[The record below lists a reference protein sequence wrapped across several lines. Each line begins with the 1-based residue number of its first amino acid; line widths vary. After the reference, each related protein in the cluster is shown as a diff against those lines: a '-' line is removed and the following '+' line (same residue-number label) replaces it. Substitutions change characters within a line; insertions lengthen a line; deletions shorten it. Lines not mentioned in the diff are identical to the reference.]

1 VEVVRADVVI
11 VGGGCAGLRAA
22 LAAARS
28 NARSVLC
35 VSKVEPL
42 RSASGTATAG
52 AAAVARSDDEA
63 QLHVRDTLAAS
74 EFLAD
79 PEAVEILAAEAP
91 RELDQL
97 ARWGCPWTRD
107 ADGRVS
113 VRAAGAMARARTW
126 FAADRSG
133 LHVLQTLFH
142 TALGVETIGWLN
154 EYLATKLLVSD
165 GRACGVAALN
175 LRTGSIK
182 AVLGRAVVLATGG
195 AGRMYAFT
203 TNAGPQTG
211 DGMSLAYRAGV
222 PLADIEFVQFHP
234 TALVPSGI
242 LLSEALRSAG
252 ASVHNA
258 RGERVLGDGGA
269 DSTEELARGDRAARS
284 LESEIRE
291 GRAFSGPDGPYLG
304 LDLSALGEQRLEHD
318 FAGVSRLARCQLGRG
333 ALEAALP
340 VRPAAH
346 YMMGGVQV
354 DTASATP
361 LPGLFAAGETACVS
375 VHGAHRL
382 AGNALSECVV
392 YGRRAG
398 ESAARFAAGVGEAS
412 AAPLIDQASAE
423 ESRIE
428 RLLGR
433 RTGESSVAIGRA
445 LRRTMGEHCGVF
457 RESRGLLAASREI
470 SQLKARY
477 ANVMLG
483 DRSRTFNTELRA
495 ALELGHLLDVAEAV
509 AFAARERRESRGAH
523 ARVDA
528 LREPETAPLHSRV
541 RYSPAGPRL
550 EQAPVGAAGRRAPEA
565 GA

>member
-1 VEVVRADVVI
+1 VEVVRADVLV

-28 NARSVLC
+28 PSRSVLC

-42 RSASGTATAG
+42 HSASATASAG
-52 AAAVARSDDEA
+52 AAAVARSDDDV
-63 QLHVRDTLAAS
+63 QLHVRDTLAGS

-79 PEAVEILAAEAP
+79 PEAVEILASEAP

-97 ARWGCPWTRD
+97 ARWGCPWTRE

-113 VRAAGAMARARTW
+113 VRPAGAMARARTW
-126 FAADRSG
+126 FAADCSG

-142 TALGVETIGWLN
+142 TALGVGSIGWLH

-165 GRACGVAALN
+165 GRVCGVAALN

-182 AVLGRAVVLATGG
+182 AVLGRAIVLATGG

-203 TNAGPQTG
+203 TNAAPQTG
-211 DGMSLAYRAGV
+211 DGMALAYRAGV
-222 PLADIEFVQFHP
+222 PLVDIEFVQFHP

-242 LLSEALRSAG
+242 LLSEALRCAG

-258 RGERVLGDGGA
+258 SGARVLGDGGA
-269 DSTEELARGDRAARS
+269 DSTEELARGDRVART
-284 LESEIRE
+284 LEREIRE
-291 GRAFSGPDGPYLG
+291 GRASSGPDGPYLA
-304 LDLSALGEQRLEHD
+304 LDLRGIGAERLAQS
-318 FAGVSRLARCQLGRG
+318 FPGVSRLARSALGRDAFAG
-333 ALEAALP
+333 PLP

-354 DTASATP
+354 DTSSATP

-382 AGNALSECVV
+382 AGNALSECLV

-398 ESAARFAAGVGEAS
+398 ESAARFAAGVAEAS
-412 AAPLIDQASAE
+412 PGPLIDQAAAE
-423 ESRIE
+423 EARIE
-428 RLLGR
+428 RLLAR
-433 RTGESSVAIGRA
+433 RSGEAGAPIARA
-445 LRRTMGEHCGVF
+445 LRRAMGEHCGVF
-457 RESRGLLAASREI
+457 RDGRGLLAATREI

-477 ANVMLG
+477 ANLMLG
-483 DRSRTFNTELRA
+483 DRSRTFNTELRS
-495 ALELGHLLDVAEAV
+495 ALELGHMLDVAEAV
-509 AFAARERRESRGAH
+509 AFAARERRESLGAH
-523 ARVDA
+523 ARSDA
-528 LREPETAPLHSRV
+528 LQETTAAPLHSRV

-550 EQAPVGAAGRRAPEA
+550 ERAAVGSEPRRAP
-565 GA
+565 GASA

>member
-1 VEVVRADVVI
+1 MEVVRADVVV

-22 LAAARS
+22 LAAARTH
-28 NARSVLC
+28 SVLC
-35 VSKVEPL
+35 VSKVDPL
-42 RSASGTATAG
+42 RSASATATAG
-52 AAAVARSDDEA
+52 ASAVARADDDV
-63 QLHVRDTLAAS
+63 QLHVRDTLAGS

-97 ARWGCPWTRD
+97 ARWGCPWTRE

-113 VRAAGAMARARTW
+113 VRASGAMARARTW
-126 FAADRSG
+126 FAADCSG

-142 TALGVETIGWLN
+142 TALAVDSIGWLH

-165 GRACGVAALN
+165 GRVCGVAALN

-182 AVLGRAVVLATGG
+182 AVLGRAIVLATGG

-211 DGMSLAYRAGV
+211 DGMALAYRAGV
-222 PLADIEFVQFHP
+222 PLSDVEFVQFHP
-234 TALVPSGI
+234 TALVRSGI

-258 RGERVLGDGGA
+258 RGERVLGDGGS
-269 DSTEELARGDRAARS
+269 DSSEELARSDRAART
-284 LESEIRE
+284 LEQEIRE
-291 GRAFSGPDGPYLG
+291 GRALGGPDGPYLA
-304 LDLSALGEQRLEHD
+304 LDLRAIGAERLAES
-318 FAGVSRLARCQLGRG
+318 FPSVSRLARRVFGRDP
-333 ALEAALP
+333 LEAPLP

-354 DTASATP
+354 DTSSATP
-361 LPGLFAAGETACVS
+361 LEGLFAAGETACVS

-382 AGNALSECVV
+382 AGNALSECLV

-398 ESAARFAAGVGEAS
+398 ESAARFAADASEAS
-412 AAPLIDQASAE
+412 PAPLIDQASAE

-428 RLLGR
+428 RLLAR
-433 RTGESSVAIGRA
+433 RSGESSVAIGRA
-445 LRRTMGEHCGVF
+445 LGRAMSEHCGVF

-470 SQLKARY
+470 AQLKARY
-477 ANVMLG
+477 ASVMLG
-483 DRSRTFNTELRA
+483 DRSRTFNTELRG

-509 AFAARERRESRGAH
+509 VFAARERRESRGAH

-528 LREPETAPLHSRV
+528 LLAPETTAPPLHSRV

-550 EQAPVGAAGRRAPEA
+550 EQAPVGTARRAP
-565 GA
+565 GASA